1 MKVMV
6 FDVGGTEIKYSVMD
20 EGLNRSDAGS
30 VPTPQ
35 DTQEH
40 FLDTLYDLY
49 SPHRDEV
56 SGIAMALPG
65 FVDTHTGFVSNGGAL
80 LYNTGTQVGQLVRER
95 CGCPV
100 TLENDGKAAALA
112 ELQAGALQGCCNAAV
127 FIIGTGVGGGISKQ
141 PLLLDSLRRVYAGL
155 FASRGDSPYMI
166 GLPRTEIVPCH
177 FSSEANQVGALY
189 ACLHTVGR
197 TD

>member
-20 EGLNRSDAGS
+20 EGLNRTDAGS

-40 FLDTLYDLY
+40 FLDTLYALY
-49 SPHRDEV
+49 APHRDEV

-112 ELQAGALQGCCNAAV
+112 ELQAGALQGCCTRRCLSSAPVWAA
-127 FIIGTGVGGGISKQ
+127 
-141 PLLLDSLRRVYAGL
+141 
-155 FASRGDSPYMI
+155 ASSPTASWCGASI
-166 GLPRTEIVPCH
+166 LPPGNT
-177 FSSEANQVGALY
+177 AL
-189 ACLHTVGR
+189 
-197 TD
+197 

>member
-20 EGLNRSDAGS
+20 EGLNRTDAGS

-40 FLDTLYDLY
+40 FLDTLYALY
-49 SPHRDEV
+49 VPHRDEV

-189 ACLHTVGR
+189 ACLHAVGR
-197 TD
+197 MD

>member
-20 EGLNRSDAGS
+20 EGLNRTDAGS

-40 FLDTLYDLY
+40 FLDTLYALY
-49 SPHRDEV
+49 LPHRDEV

-65 FVDTHTGFVSNGGAL
+65 FVDTRTGFVSNGGAL

-100 TLENDGKAAALA
+100 TLEMTARPLPLQSCRPVRCRAAATRRCLSSA
-112 ELQAGALQGCCNAAV
+112 PVWAAASSPTASWCGAS
-127 FIIGTGVGGGISKQ
+127 I
-141 PLLLDSLRRVYAGL
+141 
-155 FASRGDSPYMI
+155 
-166 GLPRTEIVPCH
+166 LPPGNT
-177 FSSEANQVGALY
+177 AL
-189 ACLHTVGR
+189 
-197 TD
+197 